1 MYIIQYNNLN
11 NQIKPLRGLIIFKKT
26 YRELSEEG
34 LTSLAEN
41 GLNVEFLLYGILYN
55 KNFLLIAIEIE

>member
-1 MYIIQYNNLN
+1 MYIIQHNSLN

-34 LTSLAEN
+34 LTNLAET
-41 GLNVEFLLYGILYN
+41 GLNVEF
-55 KNFLLIAIEIE
+55 